1 MWKRVK
7 LATNW
12 YKFILERMTYRW
24 AKHNAIHLK
33 YRRPNT
39 RRAAT
44 RSPFTVTRN
53 CRYWSHCMINSN
65 FISMFYCCVV
75 EHTTTT
81 TQPQHN
87 RNTTATQPQHNNTTT
102 TPQQH
107 HNHNTTTTQPQH
119 NHNTTQPQHNRNT
132 TVQLLCCCCV
142 VVVLWLWCCCGFCGR
157 WPFYATVL
165 IRRFLVPQR
174 EHLQR
179 SSYKRKFF

>member
-1 MWKRVK
+1 
-7 LATNW
+7 
-12 YKFILERMTYRW
+12 MTYRW

-53 CRYWSHCMINSN
+53 CRYWSHCMTYFN

-87 RNTTATQPQHNNTTT
+87 
-102 TPQQH
+102 
-107 HNHNTTTTQPQH
+107 HNTTTTQPQH
-119 NHNTTQPQHNRNT
+119 NRNTTTTQPQHNRNT
-132 TVQLLCCCCV
+132 TATQQFSCCV
-142 VVVLWLWCCCGFCGR
+142 VVVLWLCCGCGVVVGSVDGG
-157 WPFYATVL
+157 PSM
-165 IRRFLVPQR
+165 PP
-174 EHLQR
+174 
-179 SSYKRKFF
+179 

>member
-1 MWKRVK
+1 
-7 LATNW
+7 
-12 YKFILERMTYRW
+12 MTYRW

-53 CRYWSHCMINSN
+53 CRYWSHCMINFN

-87 RNTTATQPQHNNTTT
+87 NT
-102 TPQQH
+102 
-107 HNHNTTTTQPQH
+107 TTTTQPQH
-119 NHNTTQPQHNRNT
+119 NHNTTF
-132 TVQLLCCCCV
+132 QLLCCGCV
-142 VVVLWLWCCCGFCGR
+142 VVVVLLWVLW
-157 WPFYATVL
+157 TVAL
-165 IRRFLVPQR
+165 LC
-174 EHLQR
+174 HR
-179 SSYKRKFF
+179 SFVLTNVCTQFKRAAPLECNNVLACL

>member
-1 MWKRVK
+1 
-7 LATNW
+7 
-12 YKFILERMTYRW
+12 MTYRW

-53 CRYWSHCMINSN
+53 CRYWSHCMINFN

-75 EHTTTT
+75 EHTTTTTQPQHNHNTTATQPQHNHNTTT

-102 TPQQH
+102 T
-107 HNHNTTTTQPQH
+107 
-119 NHNTTQPQHNRNT
+119 TQPQHNRNT
-132 TVQLLCCCCV
+132 TATQQFSCCV
-142 VVVLWLWCCCGFCGR
+142 VVVLWLCCGCGVVVGSVDGG
-157 WPFYATVL
+157 PSM
-165 IRRFLVPQR
+165 PP
-174 EHLQR
+174 
-179 SSYKRKFF
+179 

>member
-1 MWKRVK
+1 
-7 LATNW
+7 
-12 YKFILERMTYRW
+12 MTYRW

-53 CRYWSHCMINSN
+53 CRYWSHCMINFN

-87 RNTTATQPQHNNTTT
+87 RNTT
-102 TPQQH
+102 
-107 HNHNTTTTQPQH
+107 TTQPQH
-119 NHNTTQPQHNRNT
+119 NHNTTTTQQHHNHNT
-132 TVQLLCCCCV
+132 TATQQFSCCV
-142 VVVLWLWCCCGFCGR
+142 VVVLWLCCGCGVVVGCVDGG
-157 WPFYATVL
+157 PSMPPY
-165 IRRFLVPQR
+165 
-174 EHLQR
+174 
-179 SSYKRKFF
+179 